1 MRNPKKHTLLALLLI
16 LGLPAGAQQ
25 AYTMRDLIDR
35 VLSANYQIRMVR
47 IDEQVSAN
55 NNTAGNAGMLPAVE
69 ASGSQ
74 NLTYYSTRQKL
85 YSGDIREASSA
96 EGSNLSGQIGLGWT
110 VFDGFRMFAMK
121 DQLGLLEQ
129 MGQVNTRFYLEQ
141 TVSDVAMLYE
151 QLIASRQLL
160 SNEIKALEVSAFRLR
175 IEERKLSVGAGDAL
189 QYNQAVVDFNDD
201 SLSVLNRMRIIKSL
215 EVQTN
220 RIINEDPPAPVLTA
234 DTMLTAFPLPPLDS
248 LLIQAESA
256 NSEIEQAVLEEMVAE
271 TMVRVEQSAYYPTI
285 DLNGQYNYFY
295 STSKI
300 GYATYNK
307 NYGPLLGV
315 SVRFNLFNG
324 NNVRRTVKNAKL
336 SAESAR
342 LSTEN
347 VSATIKS
354 LVTDQYYQWQ
364 SLQKQL
370 QLALENRKSALKSL
384 EIAELQYQ
392 QGLIDGYN
400 FRLTQVS
407 VLNAANQ
414 AIQQELAIRLLEIS
428 LHRQAGTLL
437 STYY

>member
-1 MRNPKKHTLLALLLI
+1 MRNPEKHTILVLLLF
-16 LGLPAGAQQ
+16 LGISALAQQ
-25 AYTMRDLIDR
+25 PYDLRNLIDR
-35 VLSANYQIRMVR
+35 VLSENYQIRMVR
-47 IDEQVSAN
+47 IDEEVAAN
-55 NNTAGNAGMLPAVE
+55 NNTAGNAGMLPTLD
-69 ASGSQ
+69 ASGGQ
-74 NLTYYSTRQKL
+74 NLTYYNTRQKL
-85 YSGDIREASSA
+85 YSGDIREASNA
-96 EGSNLSGQIGLGWT
+96 KGTNLTGQIALGWT

-121 DQLGLLEQ
+121 DQLGLFEQ
-129 MGQVNTRFYLEQ
+129 MGQVNTRFYIEQ

-151 QLIASRQLL
+151 QLIASRLL
-160 SNEIKALEVSAFRLR
+160 LRNEIKALAVSAFRLR

-189 QYNQAVVDFNDD
+189 QYNQALVDFNDD

-220 RIINEDPPAPVLTA
+220 RIINEDPTASVLTV
-234 DTMLTAFPLPPLDS
+234 DTMLNAFPLPPLDS
-248 LLIQAESA
+248 LLTQAESA
-256 NSEIEQAVLEEMVAE
+256 NSEIEGAVLEEMVAE
-271 TMVRVEQSAYYPTI
+271 TMVRVEQSAYYPTV
-285 DLNGQYNYFY
+285 DLSGQYNYFY

-307 NYGPLLGV
+307 NYGPLLGI

-324 NNVRRTVKNAKL
+324 NNVRRSVKNAKL
-336 SAESAR
+336 SVESAR

-347 VSATIKS
+347 VSATIES
-354 LVTDQYYQWQ
+354 LVTDQYFQWQ
-364 SLQKQL
+364 SLQRQL

-392 QGLIDGYN
+392 KGLIDGYN

-414 AIQQELAIRLLEIS
+414 VIQQELAIRLLEIS